1 VESARAARPADL
13 DAVLGLAAAMRQELR
28 PMRGG
33 RIWALR
39 EARPEPLADAYRALL
54 ERDDALVVVGTID
67 EAVVGFGTGEVEVLQ
82 DGSLL
87 GVVNDLFVD
96 EEARAVG
103 VGEAMLGVLSDF
115 FIAQRCLGIDA
126 LALPGH
132 RATKNFFEES
142 GLSARAIVMHRV
154 LGQADEE

>member
-1 VESARAARPADL
+1 VESARAARPSDL
-13 DAVLGLAAAMRQELR
+13 DAVLFLAAAMRQELG

-39 EARPEPLADAYRALL
+39 EARPEPLAEAYRTLL
-54 ERDDALVVVGTID
+54 DRDDALIVVGTVD
-67 EAVVGFGTGEVEVLQ
+67 EVVVGFGTGEVEVLQ

-87 GVVNDLFVD
+87 GVVGDLFVD

-103 VGEAMLGVLSDF
+103 VGEAMLGVLTDF
-115 FIAQRCLGIDA
+115 FVARRCLGIDA

-132 RATKNFFEES
+132 RAAKNFFEES
-142 GLSARAIVMHRV
+142 GLSARAIVMHRA
-154 LGQADEE
+154 LGRAEGE

>member
-1 VESARAARPADL
+1 MESARPAQPSDL
-13 DAVLGLAAAMRQELR
+13 DAILALADSMRDELR

-33 RIWALR
+33 GIWAVR

-54 ERDDALVVVGTID
+54 ERDDALVVVGTVD
-67 EAVVGFGTGEVEVLQ
+67 DVVVGFGTGEVEVLQ

-87 GVVNDLFVD
+87 GVVRDLFVD

-103 VGEAMLGVLSDF
+103 VGEAMLGVLADF
-115 FIAQRCLGIDA
+115 FMASRCVGIDA

-142 GLSARAIVMHRV
+142 GLSARAIVMHRA
-154 LGQADEE
+154 LGGQ